1 MRMNLQIKVFGDLQS
16 IECTSDIDRDK
27 INDACVQLEALSR
40 QMYEM
45 KGFTVIPLKEVYE
58 QAA

>member
-1 MRMNLQIKVFGDLQS
+1 M
-16 IECTSDIDRDK
+16 IESTSDIDRDK

-45 KGFTVIPLKEVYE
+45 KGFTVIPLKEAYE